1 MDAAE
6 RASLIKRYRD
16 GHKEVM
22 AALDGI
28 KEDELDR
35 SASGEWTPREI
46 AHHLADSEMNG
57 AIRLRRLLA
66 ETAPA
71 INGYDEVAY
80 AKRLTMDRP
89 ISPSLEAMRGARES
103 TAQLLDR
110 LTEEDWKRAGT
121 HSERGRYTV
130 EDWLATYAA
139 HGHDHAAQIRRS
151 RGQA

>member
-1 MDAAE
+1 MDAAA

-16 GHKEVM
+16 GHREVM
-22 AALDGI
+22 DALDGI
-28 KEDELDR
+28 KENELDR

-71 INGYDEVAY
+71 ISGYDEAAY
-80 AKRLTMDRP
+80 AKKLTLDRP
-89 ISPSLEAMRGARES
+89 IHPSLEAMRGARES

-110 LTEEDWKRAGT
+110 LTEDDWKRAGT
-121 HSERGRYTV
+121 HSERGKYTV
-130 EDWLATYAA
+130 EDWLTIYAA
-139 HGHDHAAQIRRS
+139 HAHDHAAQIRRS
-151 RGQA
+151 RGRA